1 MNKII
6 SFINLKGG
14 VGKTTTAVNV
24 ASILAKTHSKKVL
37 LIDLDPQT
45 NATVSLINQTA
56 WQSIHD
62 SKQTLFHL
70 FEDMLR
76 STSNFNIDKAIV
88 KDVASIEGLDLL
100 PSSLEFV
107 TIQDEI
113 PEISNKEYVSHVDIL
128 GNTIAKIKNDYDYII
143 IDCPPNLGAITLN
156 GINISDH
163 YIVPTI
169 PDILSILGI
178 DLIIN
183 RIEAFKAKKHT
194 CNIELTGIVFT
205 KIDYRT
211 NLHKSKMAQL
221 RSSKELKKYVFQSE
235 IPQRIS
241 ISEAPIDSKPLITS
255 PTAKKKSDWNE
266 TLAMLTKVT
275 AELMQRIS

>member
-24 ASILAKTHSKKVL
+24 ASILAKTHGKKVL

-45 NATVSLINQTA
+45 NATVSVINQTE
-56 WQSIHD
+56 WQTIHD

-76 STSNFNIDKAIV
+76 STSNFNINKAIV
-88 KDVASIEGLDLL
+88 KDVANIEGLDLL

-128 GNTIAKIKNDYDYII
+128 GNTIAKIKNNYDYII

-169 PDILSILGI
+169 PDILSIIGI

-183 RIEAFKAKKHT
+183 RIEAFKAKKQT
-194 CNIELTGIVFT
+194 CNIKLTGIVFT

-221 RSSKELKKYVFQSE
+221 RSSKDLKKYVFQSE

-275 AELMQRIS
+275 DELMHRIL